1 MSLGQA
7 LTHEAYQRTL
17 SALHTIHFPLVITE
31 FELRQIPVQMSLAAM
46 LIHAFH
52 AAFEDREETF
62 SRVAVSSRCAAL
74 FLLLMWRRE
83 PRALSSMRSGGSPR
97 PKLRP
102 IGNGE

>member
-62 SRVAVSSRCAAL
+62 SRVAVSSRCAAIL
-74 FLLLMWRRE
+74 FPLLSRKFPCIVSARF
-83 PRALSSMRSGGSPR
+83 AS
-97 PKLRP
+97 
-102 IGNGE
+102 